1 VKSIAL
7 ALTARDTIDSG
18 IAKQYP
24 SRIETMSDEH
34 AATDPAHFRRVLGHL
49 PTGVVVVSGV
59 SAEGVPVGI
68 TIGSFVSVSLNP
80 PLVGFF
86 PGTSSRSW
94 PMIAQSG
101 KFCASVLGI
110 DQEELC
116 WRFAKEPASGTDSK
130 FDGIEY
136 TLSPGGM
143 PILGGSVAWIDC
155 SIESVAPAGDHVF
168 VLGRVAALEAASDP
182 SDAMTFFK
190 GKVGGVTR

>member
-1 VKSIAL
+1 M
-7 ALTARDTIDSG
+7 TAD
-18 IAKQYP
+18 
-24 SRIETMSDEH
+24 H

-49 PTGVVVVSGV
+49 PTGVVVVAGI

-68 TIGSFVSVSLNP
+68 TIGSFVSVSLDP

-94 PMIAQSG
+94 PMIASG
-101 KFCASVLGI
+101 GRFCASVLGT

-116 WRFAKEPASGTDSK
+116 WRFAKEPADGSDSK
-130 FDGIEY
+130 FDGVDY

-143 PILGGSVAWIDC
+143 PILSGSVAWIDC
-155 SIESVAPAGDHVF
+155 AIESVTPAGDHQF
-168 VLGRVAALEAASDP
+168 VLGRVTHLEAADVAA
-182 SDAMTFFK
+182 DAMTFFK